1 MTRFMTFLALVLL
14 VLAPP
19 ALAAPPVGY
28 QGELMVEGA
37 AFHGTAQFKF
47 VLLRAEQTVWSNDGT
62 STAGSE
68 PTGAVAITVQNG
80 IFAALLGGSGMAP
93 LPDDLAP
100 ADGDL
105 LLRVWVDTGD
115 GFEILG
121 DQLVGASVFSYGSGV
136 AERAAGDFEVPG
148 MLDVNGALVASGGA
162 LVSGDL
168 STTGDVIAAGEV
180 AGNGVRLLS
189 GALIFPDGTQLATAP
204 SGGSGGGGIEALS
217 NQDGSIAIVNP
228 NGPQAVVSLAPN
240 GVTSS
245 HVADGTLTAGDL
257 APNAA
262 VTESQLALNFPT
274 HSNASDPSSG
284 EKAALA
290 GTSGTPGGDNRFVTA
305 TDARLSDARPPAGA
319 AGGALAGVYPSPTL
333 ADDTA
338 VRSLNGL
345 RDDVVLAAGNN
356 IVLGLD
362 GNTLTVSAVGT
373 QGVPSLNG
381 VTGPVNLVGAG
392 GTVVSTNGETITI
405 TSALGEGGT
414 GIQGIQNTDNALNI
428 TDPTGPTATINVKP
442 LGITG
447 THLAANAVTSEKIAD
462 NTITSIDVAD
472 NSLRNADIATTA
484 AIAESKLALNF
495 PTHTNAND
503 PNAAEKAALAGT
515 NGTPG
520 GANRYVTNTDPRLT
534 DVRPPTGNSGGD
546 LGGTYPNPTVTR
558 LQGRPVQ
565 NTAPT
570 LNQVLTWGGD
580 RWFPSS
586 VADPVWGKLN
596 GNATLTE
603 GFAGIGL
610 DAPQSR
616 LHLHNADPAFGSPS
630 ALQLTNAATG
640 TAAGDGLQLTMNST
654 IADYGLIG
662 GLRVLENRPLGF
674 ATNGNYHMFLKE
686 TGALGLGTF
695 TPEGKF
701 DITHTSSESSPH
713 LTISEGTSFGRVKFR
728 TTSVQGKHWIM
739 AARTQASDDASQFNF
754 WYQNGTSGQDI
765 MSINGNGRVGIGTTS
780 PQRGLHHH
788 MNNANVSTSN
798 MLVSQQGSG
807 DAWMNI
813 GLTNSTHYAV
823 GIDNSDGDK
832 LKIGYNATQPG
843 GVAENTR
850 LTIDTVGNIQASGEI
865 QRAATGAANMVPVA
879 YGQVDGNGA
888 ILAGSGNFT
897 VTRRGD
903 GDYVISV
910 TGVDVSTQTIATVTS
925 SLPPALM
932 ATSGV
937 DDDLVVYSYNVAPSL
952 ALSDR
957 RFSFALFKP

>member
-1 MTRFMTFLALVLL
+1 MTRFLILLALMLL
-14 VLAPP
+14 VPARA

-28 QGELMVEGA
+28 QGELLVDGG

-47 VLLRAEQTVWSNDGT
+47 VLLREDQTVWSNDGT

-68 PTGAVAITVQNG
+68 PTGAVDITVQNG
-80 IFAALLGGSGMAP
+80 IFAAQLGAGGMAP

-100 ADGDL
+100 AEGDL
-105 LLRVWVDTGD
+105 LLRVWVDTGS
-115 GFEILG
+115 GFELLG
-121 DQLVGASVFSYGSGV
+121 DQLVGGAVFSYGSGA

-148 MLDVNGALVASGGA
+148 D
-162 LVSGDL
+162 
-168 STTGDVIAAGEV
+168 IAV
-180 AGNGVRLLS
+180 AGQVTANGLHLLS
-189 GALIFPDGTQLATAP
+189 GALIFPDGTQLTTAP
-204 SGGSGGGGIEALS
+204 SGGSGGGGIEALTS
-217 NQDGSIAIVNP
+217 PDGSIAIVNP

-245 HVADGTLTAGDL
+245 HVADGSLTATDL
-257 APNAA
+257 APSAA
-262 VTESQLALNFPT
+262 VAESQLALNFPT
-274 HSNASDPSSG
+274 HSSANDPSAE

-290 GTSGTPGGDNRFVTA
+290 GTNGTPGGGNRYVTA

-319 AGGALAGVYPSPTL
+319 AGGALAGAYPNPTL

-345 RDDVVLAAGNN
+345 QDDVVLAAGDN
-356 IVLGLD
+356 IVLGQNGD
-362 GNTLTVSAVGT
+362 TLVVSAIGT
-373 QGVPSLNG
+373 DGVPSVNG
-381 VTGPVNLVGAG
+381 VTGPVTLVGAG

-414 GIQGIQNTDNALNI
+414 GIQGIQNGDNALDI

-442 LGITG
+442 LGITT

-462 NTITSIDVAD
+462 NTIASIDVAD

-520 GANRYVTNTDPRLT
+520 GANRYVTNTDPRLS
-534 DVRPPTGNSGGD
+534 DARPPTGNAGGD
-546 LGGTYPNPTVTR
+546 LAGTYPNPTVTK

-565 NTAPT
+565 NTEPT

-586 VADPVWGKLN
+586 VADPVWGQLN

-616 LHLHNADPAFGSPS
+616 LHLHNADPLGGSPTS
-630 ALQLTNAATG
+630 LQLTNAGTG
-640 TAAGDGLQLTMNST
+640 TAATDGLQLTMNST

-662 GLRVLENRPLGF
+662 GLRVLENRPLGLG
-674 ATNGNYHMFLKE
+674 TNGAFHLFLKE
-686 TGALGLGTF
+686 SGSMGLNTF
-695 TPEGKF
+695 DPEGRF
-701 DITHTSSESSPH
+701 DIRHASSEGNPH
-713 LTISEGTSFGRVKFR
+713 LTISETGSFGRLKFR
-728 TTSVQGKHWIM
+728 TTGVAGKHWIV

-823 GIDNSDGDK
+823 GVDNSDGDK

-865 QRAATGAANMVPVA
+865 QRTATGAANMVPVA
-879 YGQVDGNGA
+879 YGLVEWTGA

-910 TGVDVSTQTIATVTS
+910 TGVDVSEQTIATVTS
-925 SLPPALM
+925 SLPPALI
-932 ATSGV
+932 ATSGI
-937 DDDLVVYSYNVAPSL
+937 DDDLVVYTYNVAPSL